1 MEIANT
7 VQSQIPTGT
16 KSDAISSN
24 SGTSVAPS
32 STAASVVNLS
42 NSAQFSAP
50 KQAPIEQQL
59 KQAFS
64 DLDLPDM
71 PIDNYRVELN
81 FSRDTG
87 RVIAKVTDRTNGEVL
102 REIPSKELQHLFSNI
117 REYLG
122 TFVDEKA

>member
-7 VQSQIPTGT
+7 VQSQLPTGT
-16 KSDAISSN
+16 KSDVISSN

-32 STAASVVNLS
+32 STAASAVNHS
-42 NSAQFSAP
+42 NSAQYSTP
-50 KQAPIEQQL
+50 KQAPTEQQL

-87 RVIAKVTDRTNGEVL
+87 RVIAKVTDRTNGDVL